1 MFLYAYYIFQLLNI
15 YVVRIFNDMGN
26 TSTRQNTYQQYHN
39 NFNNVNRE
47 SNNTTNEPVSATN
60 SDANIDL
67 KSIDMKK
74 LNYYEVLNVSKD
86 FTWEELKESYRKLA
100 INTHPDKPNG
110 NKELFN
116 IITYS
121 FKQLATEYK
130 DRYSNINHNELK
142 KQSGDFFNKIT
153 TETMPHP
160 SEALQNPDEMFSTK
174 FNRNFDKC
182 KVYDD
187 DIDFGYGQKMHES
200 SKVREE
206 IDIKKIIK
214 KDKIDNESF
223 NKLFNKNVPV
233 NKQLV
238 KYKEP
243 EPLLLAKSLNFTE
256 LGSKKSDDYTSSMEK
271 TNNLSYTDYMR
282 AHDGTRLVDPS
293 LMKSNKQFKTIE
305 EYKAY
310 SDNKAEKKMSEK
322 ELRQQEVR
330 KLKSEKEERKRIDRL
345 KVYDDRVEKSFNKAN
360 KLFLK

>member
-1 MFLYAYYIFQLLNI
+1 
-15 YVVRIFNDMGN
+15 MGN
-26 TSTRQNTYQQYHN
+26 TSSRQNTYQQYHRELN
-39 NFNNVNRE
+39 APKKNVME
-47 SNNTTNEPVSATN
+47 
-60 SDANIDL
+60 DAQL
-67 KSIDMKK
+67 KKIDMKT

-100 INTHPDKPNG
+100 INVHPDKPNG

-121 FKQLATEYK
+121 FKQLAKEYK
-130 DRYSNINHNELK
+130 NRTSDLDHYDLK
-142 KQSGDFFNKIT
+142 KQSSEFFHKMT
-153 TETMPHP
+153 SETMTHP
-160 SEALQNPDEMFSTK
+160 SDMLQNPDEAFSTK
-174 FNRNFDKC
+174 FNRNFEKC
-182 KVYDD
+182 KVLDD
-187 DIDFGYGQKMHES
+187 DIDIGYGEKMHIS
-200 SKVREE
+200 SQVRE
-206 IDIKKIIK
+206 DINIEKLIK

-256 LGSKKSDDYTSSMEK
+256 LGSKKSDDYTSSIEK

-293 LMKSNKQFKTIE
+293 LIKSGKQFKTIE

-310 SDNKAEKKMSEK
+310 SDNKAERQMSEK
-322 ELRQQEVR
+322 ELKLQELK
-330 KLKSEKEERKRIDRL
+330 KLKAEKEEKMRLSRL
-345 KVYDDRVEKSFNKAN
+345 KKYDESVEKSFNKAN